1 MKRDGAVR
9 ILAGIGVCFV
19 CLFLSPPCR
28 AQDGFT
34 QKDREIL
41 TQLRVQMAGME
52 ARLGETDKRFE
63 QIDRRFEQIDK
74 RFEQIDKRFEQVD
87 KRFEQIDKRFEQV
100 DKRFEQMDLRLA
112 ELRQDM
118 NARFEQLINF
128 LYILAAIFT
137 TLVVA
142 VIGFAY
148 WDRRTIIGE
157 AKRQT
162 MEEMERKGLA
172 YNILRVLQEYA
183 EKDHDLKRILQTF
196 KLL

>member
-19 CLFLSPPCR
+19 FLFLSPPCR

-52 ARLGETDKRFE
+52 ARLGETDNRFGQIEKRFE
-63 QIDRRFEQIDK
+63 QIDR

-87 KRFEQIDKRFEQV
+87 KRFEQIDKRFEQL
-100 DKRFEQMDLRLA
+100 DLRLA
-112 ELRQDM
+112 ELRRDV
-118 NARFEQLINF
+118 NARFDQLINF
-128 LYILAAIFT
+128 LYMLAAIFT